1 MRNNP
6 AARLRAPQTA
16 PAFEAP
22 IPEIDT
28 EELARQNAVKPQS
41 VRVRLC
47 RTGSYFGVKPRKL
60 PNGRLLWPGNASE
73 LMQTTHEVAA

>member
-1 MRNNP
+1 MHHDSP
-6 AARLRAPQTA
+6 ALFRAPQTT
-16 PAFEAP
+16 PSLETP

-28 EELARQNAVKPQS
+28 EEFARQHLVKPQS

-60 PNGRLLWPGNASE
+60 PNGRLSWPGNARG
-73 LMQTTHEVAA
+73 VAA